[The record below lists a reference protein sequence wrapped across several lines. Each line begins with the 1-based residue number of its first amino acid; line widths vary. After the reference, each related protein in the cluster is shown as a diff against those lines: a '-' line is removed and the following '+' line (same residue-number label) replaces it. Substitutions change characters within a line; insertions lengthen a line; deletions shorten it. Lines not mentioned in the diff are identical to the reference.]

1 MSQQDRDLFFC
12 AALSGATILL
22 CLSGMMW
29 AVRGSIQLIQG
40 EQA

>member
-12 AALSGATILL
+12 AVASGATMLL

-29 AVRGSIQLIQG
+29 AVRGAIQLIQG

>member
-12 AALSGATILL
+12 AAMSGATMLL

-29 AVRGSIQLIQG
+29 AARGTIRLIQG